1 MVTMGYKKGIDE
13 AICSEYLDTKLRA
26 LSPISQHST
35 RLEVTKATATH
46 LWRSSNC
53 HTPEDDEA
61 IHASSQHLICQS
73 EHGDQLKDLNKRA
86 IVTHFEVVLVQTGAS
101 FNIQQCKA

>member
-1 MVTMGYKKGIDE
+1 MKQFVRNFGHQAE
-13 AICSEYLDTKLRA
+13 SFEPH
-26 LSPISQHST
+26 LS
-35 RLEVTKATATH
+35 KATATH

-73 EHGDQLKDLNKRA
+73 EHGDQLKDTGEATSKLCWCVYSTYNNVKLEL
-86 IVTHFEVVLVQTGAS
+86 FFVVQIT
-101 FNIQQCKA
+101 

>member
-1 MVTMGYKKGIDE
+1 MGHKKGIDE
-13 AICSEYLDTKLRA
+13 AICSEFLDTKLRA

-35 RLEVTKATATH
+35 RLEVTKASATH

-73 EHGDQLKDLNKRA
+73 EHGDQLNDTGEATSKLRWC
-86 IVTHFEVVLVQTGAS
+86 VYSTHNNVKLELFFVVQIT
-101 FNIQQCKA
+101 